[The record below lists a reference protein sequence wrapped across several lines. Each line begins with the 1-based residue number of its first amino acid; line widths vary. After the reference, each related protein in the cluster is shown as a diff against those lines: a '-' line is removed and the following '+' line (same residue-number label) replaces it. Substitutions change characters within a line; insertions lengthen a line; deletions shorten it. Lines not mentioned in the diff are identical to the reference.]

1 MKSSGDISL
10 HVWQER
16 GTDFYSHKKETKTHT
31 NTQSTKTEFR
41 TVHTSTLI
49 QYSNTNRTVGLTLG
63 ASAGCS
69 PFTSFRLQCASRVAL
84 LPPGCSIPRTYAF
97 NSGATQRAIN
107 GCIYR
112 DLESADAFR
121 CGPQLWKS
129 FAAGRC

>member
-1 MKSSGDISL
+1 MFGKSGEQIFI
-10 HVWQER
+10 HI
-16 GTDFYSHKKETKTHT
+16 KKKQKKTHT
-31 NTQSTKTEFR
+31 HSTKTEFR

-69 PFTSFRLQCASRVAL
+69 PFTSCRLQCASRVAL